1 MDNTQLKETLK
12 NHLDTMLGML
22 DVEYTVEFEEI
33 PAENKICVNISSQN
47 DSLLVGYHANNL
59 NALQHIINILINKD
73 KHFNES
79 EGETNSQD
87 GHQTIIIDIGGYR
100 KNRETKLKEMA
111 KEVAEKAKEL
121 GKSISLYPMSSYERR
136 IIHEAISA
144 IDGVT
149 SYSEGEGPERKI
161 IVSLKKEDEI

>member
-1 MDNTQLKETLK
+1 MDNTQLKENLK
-12 NHLDTMLGML
+12 THIDTILGML
-22 DVEYTVEFEEI
+22 GIEYTIEFEEI
-33 PAENKICVNISSQN
+33 PVENKICVNISSQN

-59 NALQHIINILINKD
+59 NSLQHLINIFVNKD
-73 KHFNES
+73 RNIELT
-79 EGETNSQD
+79 EENN
-87 GHQTIIIDIGGYR
+87 GHQIIILDIGGYR
-100 KNRETKLKEMA
+100 KNREAKLKEMA

-136 IIHEAISA
+136 IIHEAIAA

-149 SYSEGEGPERKI
+149 SYSEGEGAERKI

>member
-12 NHLDTMLGML
+12 NHLDTIFGML
-22 DVEYTVEFEEI
+22 DIEYTVEFEEI
-33 PAENKICVNISSQN
+33 PEENKICVNISSQN

-59 NALQHIINILINKD
+59 NSLQHITNIFINKD
-73 KHFNES
+73 KHGSES
-79 EGETNSQD
+79 ENETE
-87 GHQTIIIDIGGYR
+87 GHQIIIIDIGGYR
-100 KNRETKLKEMA
+100 KNREIKLKEMA
-111 KEVAEKAKEL
+111 KEVADKAKEL
-121 GKSISLYPMSSYERR
+121 GKSIGLYPMSSYERR

-149 SYSEGEGPERKI
+149 SYSEGEGAERKI